1 MSYPGDQD
9 TLVPE
14 HAQLFWNDAGT
25 KPGEDRLTGIGPD
38 QDGASA
44 RRDGLEQTGEAN
56 GLIAGSVVNQ
66 SLPSRTTSIA

>member
-9 TLVPE
+9 TLIPE

-44 RRDGLEQTGEAN
+44 RRDGVEQTGEAN
-56 GLIAGSVVNQ
+56 GLRSGNALDQG
-66 SLPSRTTSIA
+66 LPCRATSIA